1 MFILKSA
8 VKLPSKIRHLHR
20 SLIKLVVVGYGGK
33 IPRPIRIQ
41 VKRLWLEGK
50 PRDKIA
56 EELEISTGA
65 VGGEFM
71 D

>member
-1 MFILKSA
+1 M
-8 VKLPSKIRHLHR
+8 
-20 SLIKLVVVGYGGK
+20 GGK

-65 VGGEFM
+65 VGGVFK
-71 D
+71 DLRRDDLQSS